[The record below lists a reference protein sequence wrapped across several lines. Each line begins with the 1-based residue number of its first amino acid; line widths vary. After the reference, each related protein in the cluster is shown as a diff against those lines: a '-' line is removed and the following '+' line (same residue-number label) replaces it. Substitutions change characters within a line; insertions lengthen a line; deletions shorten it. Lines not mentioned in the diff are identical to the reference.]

1 MLRHP
6 AKRRT
11 AVVTLLIAGA
21 FLIWSAT
28 AGGVGYLL
36 LAVGAG
42 LEIAGL
48 TLGHRP

>member
-11 AVVTLLIAGA
+11 TVVILLIAGA
-21 FLIWSAT
+21 FLFWSAT
-28 AGGVGYLL
+28 ADGAGYLL
-36 LAVGAG
+36 LAAGAG